1 MDRKRRAPTYNYRPA
16 PPPHKNPTLYKTMLK
31 KEIWATA
38 GALVVAVLLFS
49 FFWTHH
55 SGKKAPSTT
64 AKNSNSAQQTTTP
77 ASTFNKSKYSL
88 TDPASIWVI
97 VNKKHILT
105 PKEYVPADLV
115 TPNLPLRVPGNE
127 SMQMRKVTADAL
139 TQLFNGAK
147 TAGFNLMVAS
157 GYRSYTYQVNL
168 YNGYVSSMGQTE
180 ADKTSAR
187 PGHSEHQ
194 TGLAVDV
201 EATTRN
207 CELDACFGATPEGKW
222 VTENAYKYGFIIRY
236 TEDKVGVTGYD
247 YEPWHLRYVGT
258 DLATEMHDKGVETLE
273 EFFNVT
279 GGDYSKQ

>member
-1 MDRKRRAPTYNYRPA
+1 MDQKRRTPTYSYRPA
-16 PPPHKNPTLYKTMLK
+16 PPPHKNPALYKTMLK

-38 GALVVAVLLFS
+38 GALVVAVLLIS

-55 SGKKAPSTT
+55 IDKKAADTA
-64 AKNSNSAQQTTTP
+64 AKNTTPTQQTTS
-77 ASTFNKSKYSL
+77 ASTFDKSKYSL

-97 VNKKHILT
+97 VNKKHILN
-105 PKEYVPADLV
+105 PKDYVPSDLV
-115 TPNLPLRVPGNE
+115 TPSLALRVPGNE
-127 SMQMRKVTADAL
+127 SMQMRKATADAL
-139 TQLFNGAK
+139 TQLFDGAK

-168 YNGYVSSMGQTE
+168 YGGYVSSIGQTE

-187 PGHSEHQ
+187 PGYSEHQ

-222 VTENAYKYGFIIRY
+222 VAENAYKYGFIIRY

-247 YEPWHLRYVGT
+247 FEPWHLRYVGA
-258 DLATEMHDKGVETLE
+258 DLATEMHSKGIKTLE
-273 EFFNVT
+273 EFFNVP
-279 GGDYSKQ
+279 GGDYAKQ